1 MPRYFFDTRDGE
13 LFVED
18 EEGAEL
24 ADLNAAKAVAALS
37 LTELAR
43 DVVPASD
50 RRILS
55 VEVRDEQ
62 RPVLETRLTYEAIVL
77 TDAA

>member
-1 MPRYFFDTRDGE
+1 MPRYFFDTRDGD

-18 EEGAEL
+18 DDGSEL
-24 ADLNAAKAVAALS
+24 PDLNAAKKVAALS

-50 RRILS
+50 RRILI
-55 VEVRDEQ
+55 VQVRDEQ
-62 RPVLETRLTYEAIVL
+62 RPVLETRLTFEAIL
-77 TDAA
+77 LIDA